1 MHTDLITYE
10 HTTDSFLIKM
20 IILEAEALRD
30 VCVRVPVRVPGVE
43 LEKEMDLHGVG
54 RP

>member
-30 VCVRVPVRVPGVE
+30 VCVRACVRVHVCVPGVE
-43 LEKEMDLHGVG
+43 
-54 RP
+54 